1 MAGQKTDLFE
11 IVLHCLFVMPDF
23 LPMEKRFDV
32 QVLTLTLMINLMVM
46 SFELNYGVT
55 LIKLHFLK

>member
-32 QVLTLTLMINLMVM
+32 QVLTLTLMINLMVI
-46 SFELNYGVT
+46 F
-55 LIKLHFLK
+55 